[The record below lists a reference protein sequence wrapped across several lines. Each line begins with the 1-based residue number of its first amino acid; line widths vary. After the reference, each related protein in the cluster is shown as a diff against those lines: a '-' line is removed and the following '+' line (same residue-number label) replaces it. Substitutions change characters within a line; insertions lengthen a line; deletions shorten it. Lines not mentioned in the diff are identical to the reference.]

1 MRKVVVILGMHRSGT
16 SALSGALAQMGV
28 DFGKRLTSPSRHNP
42 KGYFEHPEIVT
53 LHDSLL
59 GALGS
64 RWDDYLLLPSG
75 WADYEVT
82 REIRSSLIAILKRDF
97 GEASLFGVK
106 DPRLC
111 RLMPLWFPIFESLPA
126 EPHFVLTVRHP
137 WEVAE
142 SLARRNGLKPSK
154 SFLLWLDHTLQAE
167 AATRGY
173 KRVFAAFDEVLDNP
187 TVVMTRLQRDLAIYP
202 LSQVQASFQNSVEPA
217 LRHHRLD
224 QAQEEEVPSLVI
236 EVYDAIK
243 KGDSSPQFAAKLDG
257 LMQQFVSS
265 REIFSSHLEALET
278 ELAHLDKRIGEV
290 EQATDTAGTT
300 MRLEV
305 FHPVAEGYRGS
316 EFQDR
321 YFNGGSWERLTFDL
335 PAGKEKSDWPF
346 RIDPVTCPA
355 VIEIA
360 EITLKDPGSNKI
372 LWSAT
377 AQEEFTACKIL
388 GTAARLPHDKHL
400 RILSFGG
407 DPQLLLPS
415 STAGLNAKSLRLE
428 ISLLV
433 NRGTNTIRECLATLN
448 GTTPT

>member
-1 MRKVVVILGMHRSGT
+1 MQKAVIITGMHRSGT

-59 GALGS
+59 QALGS
-64 RWDDYLLLPSG
+64 RWDDYLALPSG
-75 WADYEVT
+75 WAENEIT

-97 GEASLFGVK
+97 GGARLFGVK
-106 DPRLC
+106 DPRFC

-137 WEVAE
+137 WEVAK

-154 SFLLWLDHTLQAE
+154 TFLLWLDHTLQAE
-167 AATRGY
+167 RATRGY
-173 KRVFAAFDEVLDNP
+173 KRVFVAFDEVLDNP
-187 TVVMTRLQRDLAIYP
+187 TDVMTRLERDLAIHP
-202 LSQVQASFQNSVEPA
+202 LGRVQASFQNSLEPS

-224 QAQEEEVPSLVI
+224 QSQEEEVPSLVI
-236 EVYDAIK
+236 EVYDAIRK
-243 KGDSSPQFAAKLDG
+243 ADNSPQFTAKLDG
-257 LMQQFVSS
+257 LRRQFVCS
-265 REIFSSHLEALET
+265 REVFSSHLEALESD
-278 ELAHLDKRIGEV
+278 LAHFDKRIGEI
-290 EQATDTAGTT
+290 EQATDTAGTS

-305 FHPVAEGYRGS
+305 FHPVTEGYRGS

-321 YFNGGSWERLTFDL
+321 DFTSGSWQRLTMDL
-335 PAGKEKSDWPF
+335 PAGKEKSNWPL

-360 EITLKDPGSNKI
+360 EITLKDPASNEI

-377 AQEEFTACKIL
+377 AQKEFTACKIL

-400 RILSFGG
+400 RLLSFGG

-433 NRGTNTIRECLATLN
+433 NRRANTIRDCLTALNRTTLS
-448 GTTPT
+448 